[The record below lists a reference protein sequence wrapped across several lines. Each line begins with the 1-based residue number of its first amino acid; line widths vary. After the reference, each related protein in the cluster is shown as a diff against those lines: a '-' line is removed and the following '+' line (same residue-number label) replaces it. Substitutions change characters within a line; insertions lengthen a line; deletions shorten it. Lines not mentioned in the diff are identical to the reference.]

1 METLLTQSPLPGE
14 SRVVYCGD
22 FITFTLHLSSKISGK
37 AWVRTNLG
45 SADISRKEIIRRVE
59 KNEIK
64 LDGAW
69 YDIQMVKTA
78 DSVYRVVLPF
88 HQTGF
93 FQAKCFF
100 IPEND
105 ATPIWP
111 GGDNCYFNV
120 EPAGTCCANIIYNA
134 FVRQFGRSKSNASSD
149 NAFSS
154 IIGTLD
160 ANGYTVIPESG
171 KFRDLIQE
179 IP

>member
-1 METLLTQSPLPGE
+1 MEILLTQSPPPGD

-22 FITFTLHLSSKISGK
+22 CITFRLYLPAVIPGR

-45 SADISRKEIIRRVE
+45 SAHVSRKEIINRIE

-69 YDIQMVKTA
+69 YDIQMILES
-78 DSVYRVVLPF
+78 DSVYRVVLPC

-100 IPEND
+100 IPETST
-105 ATPIWP
+105 TPIWP
-111 GGDNCYFNV
+111 SGGNCYFNV

-134 FVRQFGRSKSNASSD
+134 FVRQFGRSKSNEISENKFAS
-149 NAFSS
+149 
-154 IIGTLD
+154 IVETLD
-160 ANGYTVIPESG
+160 ANGYTV
-171 KFRDLIQE
+171 
-179 IP
+179 